1 MKTPNRRQALGAG
14 LTVTAL
20 AGFSACGGGAVGA
33 IDAGD
38 PVKGG
43 TLRVGVTGGNSADT
57 VDAHIPVNNGDVCR
71 AVNLYNALY
80 GWDDDSQVVPLL
92 AESFEANDD
101 STVWTCTLKQGIK
114 FSDGSPITPED
125 VIFTFERIT
134 DPDDPKTAAAN
145 FTMLDKVVAT
155 GERTVE
161 FRLTEPNGL
170 FNDAVA
176 EYTAA
181 IVPVGYDPENPVCSG
196 PFKLKSFTPAQS
208 TVLVPNE
215 HYFDHDKM
223 YLDEVEVLNF
233 NDDDALIN
241 ALLSTQVDAIAGI
254 PLSLVEVIDADE
266 RMSILNSET
275 GMWLPFTMRVD
286 KKPFDDVKVRQAFRL
301 VVDREQMIEQV
312 LSGFGTIGNDMFGPL
327 SENYPDFPQ
336 RKQDIDKAKKLLA
349 EAGYPDGLEVEL
361 VTAPIQSGAVES
373 AQVFAQQ
380 AAEAGITVKIRKVDA
395 TTFFGDEYLQW
406 DFAQD
411 FWYTRDFMPQVI
423 SCALSESPFNETHWD
438 DPDFNKV
445 FDKARAIPDAG
456 ERRDMEH
463 ELQKM
468 LYDEGGYIVWG
479 FANQV
484 DAFQKYV
491 GGLVPNSTGR
501 PLSGWRFDRVWIGKV

>member
-1 MKTPNRRQALGAG
+1 
-14 LTVTAL
+14 
-20 AGFSACGGGAVGA
+20 
-33 IDAGD
+33 
-38 PVKGG
+38 
-43 TLRVGVTGGNSADT
+43 
-57 VDAHIPVNNGDVCR
+57 
-71 AVNLYNALY
+71 
-80 GWDDDSQVVPLL
+80 
-92 AESFEANDD
+92 
-101 STVWTCTLKQGIK
+101 
-114 FSDGSPITPED
+114 ED

-181 IVPVGYDPENPVCSG
+181 IVPVGYDPENPVCSVPFELKSFTPAPTVVPTAEFRLTEPKGLFNAAVAEDTAAMVPVGYDPESPVCSG

-215 HYFDHDKM
+215 HYFDNDKM

-312 LSGFGTIGNDMFGPL
+312 LSGFGTIG
-327 SENYPDFPQ
+327 
-336 RKQDIDKAKKLLA
+336 
-349 EAGYPDGLEVEL
+349 
-361 VTAPIQSGAVES
+361 
-373 AQVFAQQ
+373 
-380 AAEAGITVKIRKVDA
+380 
-395 TTFFGDEYLQW
+395 
-406 DFAQD
+406 
-411 FWYTRDFMPQVI
+411 
-423 SCALSESPFNETHWD
+423 
-438 DPDFNKV
+438 
-445 FDKARAIPDAG
+445 
-456 ERRDMEH
+456 
-463 ELQKM
+463 
-468 LYDEGGYIVWG
+468 
-479 FANQV
+479 
-484 DAFQKYV
+484 
-491 GGLVPNSTGR
+491 
-501 PLSGWRFDRVWIGKV
+501 